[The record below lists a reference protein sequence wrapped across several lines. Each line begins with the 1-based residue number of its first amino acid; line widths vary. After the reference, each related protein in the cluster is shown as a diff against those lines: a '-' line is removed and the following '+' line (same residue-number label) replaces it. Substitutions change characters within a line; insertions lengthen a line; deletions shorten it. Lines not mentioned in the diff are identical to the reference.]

1 MNQLRL
7 RARLVLIR
15 SLFAIV
21 PALVLTMLW
30 SGTVSTVLPFVT
42 VQAAWDSVAASG
54 ERAIAAARQ
63 APLTASQRRAVDAH
77 ERELRTSVEQ
87 ARRYSFLA
95 ERTVRVI
102 AIAGVLALLIL
113 TGAASRVAGHLSRQ
127 LSRPLDELVRWTD
140 LIGHGEPLPP
150 PTETKIVYA
159 TTKTGEDGPM
169 MEVTTS
175 RVRGAPEFE
184 TLR

>member
-1 MNQLRL
+1 MNQLRF
-7 RARLVLIR
+7 RTRLVLIL

-21 PALVLTMLW
+21 PALLLTLLW

-42 VQAAWDSVAASG
+42 GQSAWDSVAASG

-63 APLTASQRRAVDAH
+63 SQLTPSQRRAIDAH

-102 AIAGVLALLIL
+102 AIAVVLAVVFL
-113 TGAASRVAGHLSRQ
+113 TGAESIVAG
-127 LSRPLDELVRWTD
+127 
-140 LIGHGEPLPP
+140 
-150 PTETKIVYA
+150 Y
-159 TTKTGEDGPM
+159 
-169 MEVTTS
+169 
-175 RVRGAPEFE
+175 
-184 TLR
+184 LRRKLRSPIYE

>member
-1 MNQLRL
+1 
-7 RARLVLIR
+7 
-15 SLFAIV
+15 
-21 PALVLTMLW
+21 
-30 SGTVSTVLPFVT
+30 
-42 VQAAWDSVAASG
+42 
-54 ERAIAAARQ
+54 AARQ
-63 APLTASQRRAVDAH
+63 APLTVAQKRAIDAH

-127 LSRPLDELVRWTD
+127 LSRPLDGLVRWTA

-150 PTETKIVYA
+150 PPEPTLVSRTRQNGDE
-159 TTKTGEDGPM
+159 GPTI
-169 MEVTTS
+169 EVTTS

-184 TLR
+184 TLRRSMRERVSGLEHGRQQSVEAERLQAVRESALRVSHDT